1 MNTADRIHKLEHWGD
16 THHPRWLDIIRIALG
31 VFFLIKGVQF
41 LNNMSELISAVG
53 MTFSFNSF
61 ALLMIA
67 HVVVFAHL
75 VGGLFLALGMFTRA
89 ACIIQIPILIGAL
102 IFLANNRTALEPY
115 SQWVVTLIALLLTI
129 FFLIEGNGP
138 WSVERYFDEKPKAPR
153 RPVQNT

>member
-16 THHPRWLDIIRIALG
+16 THHPMWLDIIRIALG

-41 LNNMSELISAVG
+41 LNNMSAFITEMG
-53 MTFSFNSF
+53 GTFSWNAF
-61 ALLMIA
+61 ALMMIS

-75 VGGLFLALGMFTRA
+75 VGGLFLALGLFTRV

-138 WSVERYFDEKPKAPR
+138 LSVERYFDEKPKAPR
-153 RPVQNT
+153 RPVQDN